1 MNSNSE
7 NKRQYIELLKQEA
20 AQVKKI
26 IGIYQKRRPVV
37 IEFSGMPKA
46 GKTTSINSLMQFL
59 KRNDFKVKVILES
72 ASICPVKDKHGPM
85 FNIWTACDS
94 IRALIGELESDRTQY
109 DVIICDRGIFD
120 SMCWFQWLLNND
132 KMEQKMKDILDQFLS
147 MSELISFIDIVFVY
161 KARPEV
167 SIEREYASLLTDI
180 PGSIMNKDVLE
191 GYLKAVKD
199 TEEKAKAKKLFR
211 ELHSIDT
218 SDKNQDDVGKEV
230 TETTLRIIRELLE
243 ERIGYI
249 DMPEQIRQQFESKHW
264 LTYDSFQKIG
274 GLNQSIR
281 FEKRS
286 TLEEDSEYVQIV
298 PIAVLKD
305 VSTNQVLMVKK
316 LPKAVGDNSPETDK
330 DLPYVGGHVRHEDV
344 IEGNCDDFLE
354 ICKTALKREIRE
366 ELGIAVSL
374 DRIVPDFIYVRDGSR
389 SNLHMAVCFLIE
401 EKKETLK
408 LRMNSEELRKKRGSG
423 KSGDFVAPE
432 SIVDTGNSWSK
443 VILSR
448 YFDIIYQQ
456 RTLFDERE

>member
-1 MNSNSE
+1 MNSDSK
-7 NKRQYIELLKQEA
+7 NKEQYIKLLKEEA
-20 AQVKKI
+20 EQVKKI
-26 IGIYQKRRPVV
+26 IGVYRKRRPVV
-37 IEFSGMPKA
+37 IEFSGMPKS

-94 IRALIGELESDRTQY
+94 IRALVGELESDRTQY

-132 KMEQKMKDILDQFLS
+132 KMEQKMKDILDRFLS
-147 MSELISFIDIVFVY
+147 MRELISFIDIVFVY

-167 SIEREYASLLTDI
+167 SIDREYASLLTDI

-191 GYLKAVKD
+191 GYLKAVED
-199 TEEKAKAKKLFR
+199 TEEKARTKKLFR

-218 SDKNQDDVGKEV
+218 SDKNQNEVGKEV

-249 DMPEQIRQQFESKHW
+249 DMPEQIIQQFESKHW
-264 LTYDSFQKIG
+264 LSYDSFKKNG
-274 GLNQSIR
+274 GLSNPIL
-281 FEKRS
+281 FKKRS
-286 TLEEDSEYVQIV
+286 DLEKDFGFVQIV

-305 VSTNQVLMVKK
+305 ISSKRVLMVKK
-316 LPKAVGDNSPETDK
+316 LPKATGDESPEKDK
-330 DLPYVGGHVRHEDV
+330 DLPYVGGHVRYEDV
-344 IEGNCDDFLE
+344 IGDNCNDFVE

-366 ELGIAVSL
+366 ELGISVSL
-374 DRIVPDFIYVRDGSR
+374 DRIIPDFIYVRDGSR

-401 EKKETLK
+401 EKEETLK
-408 LRMNSEELRKKRGSG
+408 LRMDSEELRKNRGAG
-423 KSGDFVAPE
+423 KSGTFVMPE
-432 SIVDTGNSWSK
+432 SIADSGNSWSK
-443 VILSR
+443 VILNK
-448 YFDIIYQQ
+448 YFGIIPQQ
-456 RTLFDERE
+456 RSLFDEKE